1 MIFHGAIAM
10 SNYSPGSSEIEA
22 RLDDAESQPGR
33 PGPRRRG
40 RRGGR
45 RRNNG
50 AENSTTAA
58 AADENAVSQQLRLLM
73 SPKLVKAEWKT
84 DSTEAAD
91 PQLTYRPPATI
102 ESFGA
107 KPAQAPVSAAT
118 FKKSESPLQA
128 VVATVGSMA
137 ILAALYHFGYYEGSQ
152 TPPERQQS
160 EAAATLPARRALL
173 PDPFP
178 VERAPALRE
187 ETVAASAS
195 PALQTPAPPVLE
207 PPPPPVPEPVAK
219 PKPVPAAQSV
229 APAQPSGLY
238 LQVAALKDRAAAR
251 DLELE
256 LRTAGFETEILSPSD
271 DGLIRVISGP
281 YGKREEARTVAKK
294 MSEWGVQPFLRR
306 F

>member
-1 MIFHGAIAM
+1 MP
-10 SNYSPGSSEIEA
+10 NYSSGSSEMQT
-22 RLDDAESQPGR
+22 RQDPAEGQPSR
-33 PGPRRRG
+33 PTPRRRG

-45 RRNNG
+45 RRNNRVEG
-50 AENSTTAA
+50 SAPSSETPELSVNLA
-58 AADENAVSQQLRLLM
+58 AADESAVSQQLRLLM

-84 DSTEAAD
+84 QSTQAAD

-107 KPAQAPVSAAT
+107 KPAEAPVSAAT

-152 TPPERQQS
+152 TPPEPQQY
-160 EAAATLPARRALL
+160 AASAPLPVTPALL

-178 VERAPALRE
+178 AQPEPELTEEMPVVASVSTALEPA
-187 ETVAASAS
+187 
-195 PALQTPAPPVLE
+195 APPRLKVS
-207 PPPPPVPEPVAK
+207 PPPA
-219 PKPVPAAQSV
+219 PKPVTVARSV
-229 APAQPSGLY
+229 APAAGGLY
-238 LQVAALKDRAAAR
+238 LQVAALKDSAAAR
-251 DLELE
+251 DLESE
-256 LRTAGFETEILSPSD
+256 LRTAGFETEILSRSD

-281 YGKREEARTVAKK
+281 YDKRDEARTAARK

>member
-1 MIFHGAIAM
+1 M
-10 SNYSPGSSEIEA
+10 SSKT
-22 RLDDAESQPGR
+22 AEPSVIL
-33 PGPRRRG
+33 
-40 RRGGR
+40 
-45 RRNNG
+45 
-50 AENSTTAA
+50 A

-84 DSTEAAD
+84 KTQPAEALD

-107 KPAQAPVSAAT
+107 KPAEAPVSAAT

-152 TPPERQQS
+152 TPPEPQQY
-160 EAAATLPARRALL
+160 AASAPMPVTPALL

-178 VERAPALRE
+178 AEPAPKLME
-187 ETVAASAS
+187 EGTVVASAS
-195 PALQTPAPPVLE
+195 VSPAPEPAAPPVLE
-207 PPPPPVPEPVAK
+207 VPPPEPK
-219 PKPVPAAQSV
+219 PTPVPAPKSV
-229 APAQPSGLY
+229 PAAPTGLY
-238 LQVAALKDRAAAR
+238 LQVAALKDSAAAR
-251 DLELE
+251 DLASELK
-256 LRTAGFETEILSPSD
+256 TAGFETEILRPAD

-281 YGKREEARTVAKK
+281 YDKRGEAKTAARK
-294 MSEWGVQPFLRR
+294 MSGWGIQPFLRE

>member
-1 MIFHGAIAM
+1 MP
-10 SNYSPGSSEIEA
+10 NYSSGSSEVESRNDEA
-22 RLDDAESQPGR
+22 EVQPSR
-33 PGPRRRG
+33 PAPRRRG

-45 RRNNG
+45 RRNNR
-50 AENSTTAA
+50 AENAETPQPSVTLA

-84 DSTEAAD
+84 KAAEASD

-107 KPAQAPVSAAT
+107 KPAEAPVSAAT

-152 TPPERQQS
+152 TPPEPQQY
-160 EAAATLPARRALL
+160 AASAALPVTPALL

-178 VERAPALRE
+178 SEPAPQLTE
-187 ETVAASAS
+187 EMPVVASAS
-195 PALQTPAPPVLE
+195 PALEPAAPVS
-207 PPPPPVPEPVAK
+207 PPPVPKPTPVST
-219 PKPVPAAQSV
+219 PRSV
-229 APAQPSGLY
+229 APAAPEGLY
-238 LQVAALKDRAAAR
+238 LQVAALKDSAAAR
-251 DLELE
+251 DLVSELK
-256 LRTAGFETEILSPSD
+256 TAGFETEILSRSE

-281 YGKREEARTVAKK
+281 YDQRDEARRAAKK
-294 MSEWGVQPFLRR
+294 MSGWGVQPFLRK

>member
-1 MIFHGAIAM
+1 MT
-10 SNYSPGSSEIEA
+10 SNGM
-22 RLDDAESQPGR
+22 AEPS
-33 PGPRRRG
+33 
-40 RRGGR
+40 
-45 RRNNG
+45 
-50 AENSTTAA
+50 ATVA

-73 SPKLVKAEWKT
+73 SPKLVKAEWKI
-84 DSTEAAD
+84 DSTETAD

-152 TPPERQQS
+152 TPPERQQY
-160 EAAATLPARRALL
+160 AAASTLPATRALL

-178 VERAPALRE
+178 VEQPAALTG
-187 ETVAASAS
+187 ETAVASAS
-195 PALQTPAPPVLE
+195 PALETPAPALE
-207 PPPPPVPEPVAK
+207 PPPPPAPEPAAK
-219 PKPVPAAQSV
+219 PKP
-229 APAQPSGLY
+229 APAMQTVAAAKPNGLY

-256 LRTAGFETEILSPSD
+256 LRTAGFETEILSPSE

-281 YGKREEARTVAKK
+281 YAKRDEARAVAKK
-294 MSEWGVQPFLRR
+294 MSAWGVQPFLRR